1 MRTLH
6 TPALTSGS
14 LTILRLCGLSHG
26 ADLRHVDEEEGEG
39 APGQALAHR
48 PRRRRSRQHPQVRR
62 GGRWRRGPGREALM
76 AVRPSPPVR
85 DAMATCPCVPNVP
98 CVSRLKL
105 AVSFATESRMWLPIK
120 SALLSKTTYKQAC
133 FFSQSFNKY
142 MDALNQGVHT
152 FNLNIL

>member
-1 MRTLH
+1 MRSRH

-14 LTILRLCGLSHG
+14 LTIVRLCGLSHG

-76 AVRPSPPVR
+76 AVRPSPPGPRRYGNVSLR
-85 DAMATCPCVPNVP
+85 SKRSLRVATKTSCVVCN
-98 CVSRLKL
+98 
-105 AVSFATESRMWLPIK
+105 
-120 SALLSKTTYKQAC
+120 
-133 FFSQSFNKY
+133 
-142 MDALNQGVHT
+142 
-152 FNLNIL
+152 